1 MEYIIKEKKNGE
13 KVTVRMLQL
22 KLLEL
27 MKEIDRVCKK
37 NNIEYFLAGGSCLG
51 AIRHKGFIPWD
62 DDMDIAMSR
71 KEYKKFIK
79 ALEKDLGDD
88 FVFHCYEKSKKYPVT
103 WPAMKIRMKNTY
115 IREMNVLL
123 PNTCKDCDGIFIDVF
138 IYDYMSN
145 NRILDFPLRFI
156 NTLLMP
162 IIVLFENID
171 INPIPLKEWYR
182 FNARLYGRLCK
193 NSKYFA
199 DEITWTFNS
208 HKPYKYKF
216 SDIYP
221 TKYMEF
227 EGITLP
233 VPGNYHEYLR
243 KNYGPTYMTPPK
255 EGKRYAKHTLDINLD
270 SSEPDKDIII
280 PNKKKYVTLV
290 YIGFLMILLALLLMR
305 DVSFILGGLGI
316 VLIGIAIFLFMNK
329 K

>member
-1 MEYIIKEKKNGE
+1 MDYIIKEKSDGTV
-13 KVTVRMLQL
+13 VTVRMLQK
-22 KLLEL
+22 KLIPM

-37 NNIEYFLAGGSCLG
+37 NNIQYFLAGGSCLG
-51 AIRHKGFIPWD
+51 AVRHRGFIPWD

-71 KEYKKFIK
+71 EEYNKFIK
-79 ALEKDLGDD
+79 ALERDLSNDY
-88 FVFHCYEKSKKYPVT
+88 VFHCYEKNKKFPVT

-115 IREMNVLL
+115 IREMNKLL

-145 NRILDFPLRFI
+145 NKILDFPLRFI

-162 IIVLFENID
+162 IIVFFENLG

-182 FNARLYGRLCK
+182 FNARFYGRLCK

-199 DEITWTFNS
+199 DEITWTFR
-208 HKPYKYKF
+208 KTPFKYKY

-221 TKYMEF
+221 IKYIEF
-227 EGITLP
+227 ENIQLP

-243 KNYGPTYMTPPK
+243 KNYGETYMTPPK
-255 EGKRYAKHTLDINLD
+255 ENKRFAKHTLDINLD
-270 SSEPDKDIII
+270 SDKPDENIVVPNLRGYIWTIFIGVLLNILALILMKDI
-280 PNKKKYVTLV
+280 
-290 YIGFLMILLALLLMR
+290 
-305 DVSFILGGLGI
+305 SFVLSGLGI
-316 VLIGIAIFLFMNK
+316 IMIGIGVLLYRNK